1 MAAAIAAAVQQQM
14 QQQQRQ
20 TASTS
25 PAAFASQSAP
35 DSAPASTSAS
45 NTPATQAQDQTKLVW
60 TKSIAQQISKQRK
73 GKNDARYSKE
83 DVMMAEDGAPLNK
96 DRIKEVETVTRL
108 ACIKVDTHDY
118 DPPIPSDKRT
128 YRRLRSDEFPLLI
141 EIAKQMEDKCVE
153 LSYCDDHY
161 KALLFIELH
170 LKAKNEI
177 RKKRIEETRASS
189 KTSSRTASTVAGS
202 SKSKDARS
210 IKSFGKRLSLFS
222 EDEDDDDAD
231 KQPRS
236 KKPKAISPVQ
246 RLNALAKTSSA
257 RQIRLINPTIASL
270 NEHLDTRSGDDFP
283 YGEKMKAAL
292 VTLQNAK
299 QIAEIKEKKHGSCCG
314 THIEQV
320 CTKIESAFKLSSS
333 NMATSTATTLSPKP
347 TTGSKLVIP
356 PKESTDVAVSEGVN
370 TAAEA
375 SASAS
380 NIGSKKTSGHGRN
393 RVAKELENGI
403 VSEAALRSLQKKA
416 AVALLER
423 KGMTTGKRQS
433 REDVL
438 DALVAAHKNG
448 KIKLTAATIKA
459 ARANILNDDE

>member
-45 NTPATQAQDQTKLVW
+45 NTPATQAQDRTKLVW

-83 DVMMAEDGAPLNK
+83 DVMMAEDGTPLSK

-189 KTSSRTASTVAGS
+189 KTSSRTA
-202 SKSKDARS
+202 
-210 IKSFGKRLSLFS
+210 
-222 EDEDDDDAD
+222 
-231 KQPRS
+231 
-236 KKPKAISPVQ
+236 
-246 RLNALAKTSSA
+246 
-257 RQIRLINPTIASL
+257 
-270 NEHLDTRSGDDFP
+270 
-283 YGEKMKAAL
+283 
-292 VTLQNAK
+292 
-299 QIAEIKEKKHGSCCG
+299 
-314 THIEQV
+314 
-320 CTKIESAFKLSSS
+320 
-333 NMATSTATTLSPKP
+333 
-347 TTGSKLVIP
+347 
-356 PKESTDVAVSEGVN
+356 
-370 TAAEA
+370 
-375 SASAS
+375 
-380 NIGSKKTSGHGRN
+380 
-393 RVAKELENGI
+393 
-403 VSEAALRSLQKKA
+403 
-416 AVALLER
+416 
-423 KGMTTGKRQS
+423 
-433 REDVL
+433 
-438 DALVAAHKNG
+438 
-448 KIKLTAATIKA
+448 
-459 ARANILNDDE
+459 